1 MEDLRNGI
9 NPVRVLHSAVR
20 SAGIADTG
28 PILPLVSEVSQSEAD
43 EIAIASA
50 TLMAAERN
58 ALST

>member
-1 MEDLRNGI
+1 M
-9 NPVRVLHSAVR
+9 R